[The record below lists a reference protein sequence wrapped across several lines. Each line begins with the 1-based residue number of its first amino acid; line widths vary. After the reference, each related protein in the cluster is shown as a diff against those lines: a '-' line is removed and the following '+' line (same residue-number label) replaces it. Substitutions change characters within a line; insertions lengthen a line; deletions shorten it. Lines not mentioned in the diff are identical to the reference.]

1 VTNNST
7 TTTTIYLGQAEEI
20 ATTGSTTNVTKYY
33 YAGDRRVAER
43 VGNAAITYLV
53 ADGLSSVTQALD
65 SAGNVVATQ
74 LFGPYGN
81 TRYQQGTMPTTFGF
95 TGQRQDTSGLDLF
108 GARFYDPAIGQFVSA
123 DETIPGSGAI
133 LGALNRFAYVLGNPE
148 TATDPS
154 GHWGFGNIVKA
165 VTNVVKAAAPAIAH
179 AVQVAAPVV
188 AAVADSAL
196 GISSIVNDAKTIFD
210 PHASWS
216 SRLLSVAD
224 LAINVAMDVDT
235 ITGTGQAARAAY
247 MGVKAGAKLAGKQAV
262 KLMKGEAKHLAEK
275 EIENVGKKR
284 GEGMVEKVFK
294 SCMNS
299 FAGDTQVAT
308 AEGSQPIA
316 TLKVG
321 DKVLAVDG
329 ATGKVQAEL
338 VQNVMINHDNNLLD
352 VTLATDTNV
361 KPSAATDAPNK
372 EQEVATAA
380 HGSQAPPTETIHT
393 TTEHPFLTAEL
404 GWVNAQ
410 DLKPGEHVRRMD
422 GSLGIVVAVKATPGQ
437 AVRYNL
443 TVVQDHTFVV
453 GQGQWVV
460 HNNECMGTRNIGFTQ
475 DTVSGS
481 GRLPNGKG
489 YSVKGNAKW
498 LHDNPGKDLPAIR
511 VFQKTA
517 ASDAI
522 EGVGRYGPYS
532 GRNLLNGAWY
542 TLDNRRLMA
551 YQLAGRSSIPV
562 KIVSEGSA
570 WREAWKFTT
579 NTWGLI
585 ARIK

>member
-1 VTNNST
+1 MQV
-7 TTTTIYLGQAEEI
+7 LL
-20 ATTGSTTNVTKYY
+20 
-33 YAGDRRVAER
+33 RRSL
-43 VGNAAITYLV
+43 I
-53 ADGLSSVTQALD
+53 
-65 SAGNVVATQ
+65 
-74 LFGPYGN
+74 
-81 TRYQQGTMPTTFGF
+81 
-95 TGQRQDTSGLDLF
+95 
-108 GARFYDPAIGQFVSA
+108 

-133 LGALNRFAYVLGNPE
+133 LGALNRFAYVMGNPE

-154 GHWGFGNIVKA
+154 GHWGFGSIIKA

-224 LAINVAMDVDT
+224 LAMNVAMDVDT

-275 EIENVGKKR
+275 ELENIGEKR
-284 GEGMVEKVFK
+284 GEGMVEKVIK
-294 SCMNS
+294 CSLNS

-308 AEGSQPIA
+308 PEGSQPIA

-329 ATGKVQAEL
+329 ATGKVQAEP

-352 VTLATDTNV
+352 VTLAADPNAMPSQATDTQ
-361 KPSAATDAPNK
+361 NK
-372 EQEVATAA
+372 EQEAATAA

-410 DLKPGEHVRRMD
+410 DLKPGEHVRRLD
-422 GSLGIVVAVKATPGQ
+422 GSLGVVVAVTATPGQ

-443 TVVQDHTFVV
+443 TVAQDHTFVV

-460 HNNECMGTRNIGFTQ
+460 HNKCLPTLNKDEILQKLRDPLEHGEQEFQATVKDAEDAAKEWVGKHPHVGSSNGEPASRFWNTFGNIRRQYRLDIGEAKPHINIERM
-475 DTVSGS
+475 VESG
-481 GRLPNGKG
+481 
-489 YSVKGNAKW
+489 
-498 LHDNPGKDLPAIR
+498 PGKYTWRRPGGL
-511 VFQKTA
+511 
-517 ASDAI
+517 
-522 EGVGRYGPYS
+522 
-532 GRNLLNGAWY
+532 NL
-542 TLDNRRLMA
+542 
-551 YQLAGRSSIPV
+551 
-562 KIVSEGSA
+562 
-570 WREAWKFTT
+570 
-579 NTWGLI
+579 
-585 ARIK
+585 RIYLKDW